1 MYTAEISRDKP
12 SCFLFLIDQ
21 SGSMADSFGAGEG
34 GKRKADAL
42 ADAINRLLQNLV
54 LKCTK
59 SVGDD
64 GIRDYYHVAVIG
76 YGDSVGPA
84 FSGPLA
90 GRDLVRIS
98 EVANLPARIE
108 QRAKRVEDGA
118 GGLVDQTVRFPI
130 WFDPRASGGTP
141 MCAAISQAQSLVESW
156 LVQHPDCFP
165 PIVINISDGEP
176 TDGDPTSLGDKLRAA
191 SSIDG
196 NVLLFNVHI
205 SSQTAAPIEFADS
218 EAALPDDH
226 ARLLFRMSSL
236 LPPHLKDAAKQEGIT
251 VSEGTR
257 GFVFNADMVS
267 VIKFLDIGTRPSSLR

>member
-12 SCFLFLIDQ
+12 SCFVFLIDQ

-54 LKCTK
+54 LKCAK
-59 SVGDD
+59 SEGV
-64 GIRDYYHVAVIG
+64 RDYYHVAVLG

-84 FSGPLA
+84 FSGPLV
-90 GRDLVRIS
+90 GRDLVPIS

-108 QRAKRVEDGA
+108 QRARKVEDGA
-118 GGLVDQTVRFPI
+118 GGLVDQMVKFPI
-130 WFDPRASGGTP
+130 WFDPTASGGTP
-141 MCAAISQAQSLVESW
+141 MCAAMNQAHSILEAW
-156 LVQHPDCFP
+156 LIQHPDCFP

-176 TDGDPTSLGDKLRAA
+176 TDGDPTSHADKLRA
-191 SSIDG
+191 SSSTDG
-196 NVLLFNVHI
+196 NTLLFNLHI
-205 SSQTAAPIEFADS
+205 SSQSASPIEFPDS
-218 EAALPDDH
+218 DRLLPDDH

-236 LPPHLKDAAKQEGIT
+236 LPPHLQDAARQEGFAI
-251 VSEGTR
+251 SEGTR

>member
-12 SCFLFLIDQ
+12 SCFVFLIDQ
-21 SGSMADSFGAGEG
+21 SGSMADSFGGGEG

-54 LKCTK
+54 LKCAK
-59 SVGDD
+59 SEGV
-64 GIRDYYHVAVIG
+64 RDYYHVAVIG

-90 GRDLVRIS
+90 GRDLVPIS

-108 QRAKRVEDGA
+108 ERAKKVEDGA
-118 GGLVDQTVRFPI
+118 GGLVDQMVRFPI
-130 WFDPRASGGTP
+130 WLDSRASGATP
-141 MCAAISQAQSLVESW
+141 MCAAITQAHSLVESW
-156 LVQHPDCFP
+156 LIQHPDCFP

-176 TDGDPTSLGDKLRAA
+176 TDGDPTSLGDKLRAV
-191 SSIDG
+191 SSTDG
-196 NVLLFNVHI
+196 NVLLFNLLI
-205 SSQTAAPIEFADS
+205 SSKSESPVEFPDS
-218 EAALPDDH
+218 EGALPDDH

-236 LPPHLKDAAKQEGIT
+236 LPPHLKDAAKQEGIA
-251 VSEGTR
+251 VSEMTR